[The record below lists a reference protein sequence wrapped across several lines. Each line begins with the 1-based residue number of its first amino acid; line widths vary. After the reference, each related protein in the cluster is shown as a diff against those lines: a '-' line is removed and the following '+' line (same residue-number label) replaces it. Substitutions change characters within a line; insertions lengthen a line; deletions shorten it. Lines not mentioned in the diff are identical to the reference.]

1 VAQAGTT
8 QAVMEVE
15 PLVLSAGADAEVGG
29 MPTAG
34 ASADTTNR
42 WGEEDGATY
51 GTWEEHCWMK
61 LP

>member
-51 GTWEEHCWMK
+51 GT
-61 LP
+61 